1 MPVSRRNIG
10 HRQASFLLVF
20 NNLAGFGARTE
31 NPRVG
36 GSIPSLATIKIN
48 FLIKGLHQS
57 ASISCPICAPV
68 SNILVRCPFS

>member
-20 NNLAGFGARTE
+20 NSLAGFGTWTE

-36 GSIPSLATIKIN
+36 GSIPSLATIFNKI
-48 FLIKGLHQS
+48 KALHR
-57 ASISCPICAPV
+57 A
-68 SNILVRCPFS
+68 FSSQKTPDDKTKNPRV